1 MTFPRENTTG
11 SEKVYLKRMRPDNSN
26 LQNRG
31 TTGKSIGK
39 LRVNDTLSDF
49 LVCRTHDH
57 VLYFSGKGVTGP
69 WLLFIS
75 ESGHGKRVPLASFR
89 TSPLNRVG
97 LIGYKFSSEDRL
109 AAVFVVGLSVGD
121 DGGSDEQ
128 VSQNGTVNWIKVRH
142 ISTQSLYASVI

>member
-31 TTGKSIGK
+31 TTGKSVGK

-57 VLYFSGKGVTGP
+57 VLYFRY
-69 WLLFIS
+69 LLPFTS
-75 ESGHGKRVPLASFR
+75 LTFSF
-89 TSPLNRVG
+89 
-97 LIGYKFSSEDRL
+97 
-109 AAVFVVGLSVGD
+109 
-121 DGGSDEQ
+121 SDC
-128 VSQNGTVNWIKVRH
+128 
-142 ISTQSLYASVI
+142 L